1 MAGPLGTRRK
11 RSHGRLWVVALLLA
25 LAIAGA
31 VYALIDKDAYHPTT
45 VMILMVMGGLA
56 LWFAIAV
63 LFYLSGAFSEIS
75 TEGAGWVSGG
85 DEHVGP
91 ALRSLKRQ
99 ERPRSVGANEQWPAI
114 PVVINRDRRACTG
127 DLVLTGHRLYFICY
141 QDESVA
147 KAMGGKAVAQ
157 QFGILGALVLSLMT
171 KKSAKRKEAEI
182 EQARAESR
190 RLPLEDRAVQH
201 PLSLSLAASEVTRFV
216 HSGLS
221 GTRLE
226 AGEKKYSFLEIDK
239 GAFPMIKDWCDQNG
253 IETKGL

>member
-1 MAGPLGTRRK
+1 VPGPLGTQRK
-11 RSHGRLWVVALLLA
+11 RSHGKIWVVALLLA
-25 LAIAGA
+25 LAVTAV
-31 VYALIDKDAYHPTT
+31 VYALIDKQAYHETT
-45 VMILMVMGGLA
+45 ILIMMVMGGLA

-75 TEGAGWVSGG
+75 TEGAGWISGG
-85 DEHVGP
+85 EE
-91 ALRSLKRQ
+91 A
-99 ERPRSVGANEQWPAI
+99 ERRPVRKMERTKAEEQYPAI

-127 DLVLTGHRLYFICY
+127 DLILTSHRLYFICY
-141 QDESVA
+141 KDESVA

-171 KKSAKRKEAEI
+171 KKSGKRKEAEI
-182 EQARAESR
+182 EQARADSR

-201 PLSLSLAASEVTRFV
+201 PLSLSLAASEVTRFS

-226 AGEKKYSFLEIDK
+226 VGEKKYSFLEIDK
-239 GAFPMIKDWCDQNG
+239 GAFATIKDWCDQNG

>member
-1 MAGPLGTRRK
+1 MPGPLGTQRK
-11 RSHGRLWVVALLLA
+11 RSHSKIWMVALLLA
-25 LAIAGA
+25 LAIAGV
-31 VYALIDKDAYHPTT
+31 VYALLDKDAYHQTT
-45 VMILMVMGGLA
+45 ILIMLVMGGLA

-75 TEGAGWVSGG
+75 TEGAGWVSGK
-85 DEHVGP
+85 EEIARRPV
-91 ALRSLKRQ
+91 RRM
-99 ERPRSVGANEQWPAI
+99 ERPRSKSTQEQGLSI

-127 DLVLTGHRLYFICY
+127 DLILTSHRLYFICY

-171 KKSAKRKEAEI
+171 KKSGKRKEAEI

-190 RLPLEDRAVQH
+190 NLPLEDRAVRH
-201 PLSLSLAASEVTRFV
+201 PLSLSLAASQVTRFS
-216 HSGLS
+216 HGSIS

-226 AGEKKYSFLEIDK
+226 VGEKKYSFLEIDK
-239 GAFPMIKDWCDQNG
+239 GVFPMIKSWCDQNG
-253 IETKGL
+253 IETKGI

>member
-1 MAGPLGTRRK
+1 MPGPLGTQRK
-11 RSHGRLWVVALLLA
+11 RSHGKLWVVALLLT

-31 VYALIDKDAYHPTT
+31 VYALLDKEAYHQTT
-45 VMILMVMGGLA
+45 VLIFMVMGGLA

-63 LFYLSGAFSEIS
+63 LFYISGAFSEIS

-85 DEHVGP
+85 DEAARPP
-91 ALRSLKRQ
+91 ARRL
-99 ERPRSVGANEQWPAI
+99 ERPRSTVEEQWPAI

-127 DLVLTGHRLYFICY
+127 DLILTSHRLYFICY
-141 QDESVA
+141 KDESVA
-147 KAMGGKAVAQ
+147 RAMGGKAVAQ

-171 KKSAKRKEAEI
+171 RKSGKRKEAEI
-182 EQARAESR
+182 EHAREESR

-226 AGEKKYSFLEIDK
+226 VGEKKYSFLDIDK
-239 GAFPMIKDWCDQNG
+239 GALPGIKDWCDQNG
-253 IETKGL
+253 IETKGI